1 LLKIGLRDSFEVFNA
16 HFQTARQAHPLN
28 QLLYVDAKTFLL
40 DDNLVKVD
48 RMTMANSLEA
58 RVPLLDHELVERL
71 AMIPPHVKSKGL
83 QTKRLLRRAVRNL
96 LPRQIRRGKKKGFT
110 PPLPLWIR
118 DELRPF
124 LMDLFSGTKIRD
136 TGLLNETYCRTL
148 LQEHIQGKKDNNRQ
162 IWTVVALICWLKKFR
177 A

>member
-1 LLKIGLRDSFEVFNA
+1 
-16 HFQTARQAHPLN
+16 
-28 QLLYVDAKTFLL
+28 
-40 DDNLVKVD
+40 
-48 RMTMANSLEA
+48 
-58 RVPLLDHELVERL
+58 
-71 AMIPPHVKSKGL
+71 MIPPHVKSKGL